1 MANNP
6 TGLRILS
13 LDGGGVKGYGSLLIL
28 RRIFRTMVTEGGLE
42 KEPLPCEV
50 FDLIVGTSTGGL
62 IAIMLG
68 RLRLSIDECLLQYEK
83 TGKAVFDK
91 PISQNK
97 LGKMFKKA
105 TSSALYD
112 IDKLQEEIR
121 VLLGS
126 CSMEPDCPFVEDGSG
141 SPCRV
146 MVCVTRGIN
155 SRPDVLRSYMSSHP
169 TQENY
174 KCSIWEAASA
184 TAAAPTFFDPVK
196 LAGGE
201 SFCDGGM
208 RRNNPI
214 NETVNELNRE
224 LERGWSGRS
233 LGCLISVGTG
243 VVEAAK
249 ISTSVTTLIRA
260 VVKIL
265 TDSEDTA
272 EEFVKSPFGR
282 QLESSGRYFR
292 FNVPQ
297 GLQTLKLDEWMET
310 EKLNAATTEYLSK
323 SGTGNLVKLCA
334 QALNDPDAL
343 LNMPLFSNRQ
353 LRLDNPCNN
362 FVQRPLYQSRLREY
376 FWNFNSTKPQIFV
389 LWGLAGVGKTQLA
402 LKFAEMMKTRL
413 KVFWVPADQ
422 PSNFNQAYAKLL
434 AQIQPGHQLANAT
447 QDLPTLLEETCSQL
461 EASPASWLLV
471 IDNADDFDEYQQ
483 AMDPYLPR
491 SGRILITSRDP
502 RFQGDVAAVEDGMN
516 VLPMEEEESIEL
528 LTKSIPGRL
537 LKMPTETEEAPSYLV
552 NMLGNLPL
560 AIAQAAANIRDQ
572 QVPLRDYI
580 KFFQDEMDPSS
591 SFRVPARD
599 RNARD
604 PRNAEQSVSKTWGVS
619 LNRLRES
626 SPPTVLLLGYMS
638 CLHWD
643 SIPVDLIR
651 QLPKFMGFSPIEFR
665 QMIAAGLQL
674 SLVQEH
680 DLGQFSVLQMHP
692 LVHGY
697 AWSQVGST
705 DSKFV
710 EEIVSLLCVTFPLT
724 TSHSSDSPDWV
735 LSAFLSSH
743 CRRAITV
750 SENVSLQS
758 KQLARLMQVYSSY
771 LNEFGDLKSA
781 LVISTR
787 ALDLATA
794 MWGPHDIS
802 TFHVSKTRIDCLQS
816 SQMHQKAL
824 EDIDGGL
831 EYLNSGRHGLME
843 TEVERL
849 GEVVDLLCTK
859 RTIFSDL
866 VNHQAALEVDIQ
878 AVNILTEI
886 RKMEP
891 QSLPVES
898 ALLVA
903 LHNKAHSLHRLARLD
918 EAEALN
924 LEVLKDSLG
933 SDGSIKVDQ
942 SSYHAFLNLRGQIVA
957 DKENASPNQHVE
969 ALKIFSLVFQDT
981 LETHGIGSRDTWIA
995 ANNVLSELAALD
1007 GDSRVQLTSLEL
1019 FELLFSLVSK
1029 QGLPQR
1035 ANHPEFQYALWS
1047 FLGHLNDSLEL
1058 LQSPDFERL
1067 WGMRTEFV
1075 KVCQMTQEIPSLY
1088 TASRANAAGVML
1100 QARGRFELAEAR
1112 HREALDILNTMPG
1125 EALAAKNARD
1135 LFNVSHYNIMLALA
1149 RQGRV
1154 YEARI
1159 YRDEHRSDIFTAEET
1174 YDSLEVRLD
1183 RDLKDKNVYDQTV
1196 AMMASGDLSPT
1207 DQWWLDHATSLQRA
1221 QKRYGSF
1228 IKPSATAD
1236 IAEPQLLGDVKRILT
1251 FPKTVKKMKN
1261 VFPFKRRKLPKI
1273 V

>member
-1 MANNP
+1 M
-6 TGLRILS
+6 GLRILS

-28 RRIFRTMVTEGGLE
+28 RRIFRTMVTEGGLD

-97 LGKMFKKA
+97 LGKMFKQA

-112 IDKLQEEIR
+112 INKLQEEIR
-121 VLLGS
+121 ILLAS
-126 CSMEPDCPFVEDGSG
+126 CNMEPDSQFVEDGRGNS
-141 SPCRV
+141 CKV

-155 SRPDVLRSYMSSHP
+155 SRPDVLRSYISSHP

-201 SFCDGGM
+201 LFCDGGM

-214 NETVNELNRE
+214 DEAVNELNRE

-233 LGCLISVGTG
+233 LGCLVSIGTG

-249 ISTSVTTLIRA
+249 ISTSVTTLIKA

-297 GLQTLKLDEWMET
+297 GLQTLKLDEWKET

-323 SGTGNLVKLCA
+323 SGTGNLRH
-334 QALNDPDAL
+334 
-343 LNMPLFSNRQ
+343 F
-353 LRLDNPCNN
+353 
-362 FVQRPLYQSRLREY
+362 YQSRLREY
-376 FWNFNSTKPQIFV
+376 FWNFNCTKPQIFV

-402 LKFAEMMKTRL
+402 LKFAEMIKTRL
-413 KVFWVPADQ
+413 KVFWIPADQ
-422 PSNFNQAYAKLL
+422 PSNFNQSYAKLL
-434 AQIQPGHQLANAT
+434 PQIHPDRQLANAI
-447 QDLPTLLEETCSQL
+447 QDLPTLLEETCSEL
-461 EASPASWLLV
+461 EANPAGWLLV
-471 IDNADDFDEYQQ
+471 MDNTDDFDEYRQ
-483 AMDPYLPR
+483 AMDPYLPK

-502 RFQGDVAAVEDGMN
+502 RFQGDVATAEDGIN
-516 VLPMEEEESIEL
+516 VLPMEREESIEL

-537 LKMPTETEEAPSYLV
+537 RKIPSETEEAPSYLV

-572 QVPLRDYI
+572 QVSLRDYI
-580 KFFQDEMDPSS
+580 KLFHDDMDPSS
-591 SFRVPARD
+591 SFRVPVRD

-604 PRNAEQSVSKTWGVS
+604 PRNAEQSVNKTWGVS

-626 SPPTVLLLGYMS
+626 SPSTVLLLGYMS

-643 SIPVDLIR
+643 RIPVDLMR
-651 QLPKFMGFSPIEFR
+651 KLPKFRDFSPIEFR
-665 QMIAAGLQL
+665 RTIARALQL

-680 DLGQFSVLQMHP
+680 DLGRFSVLQMHP
-692 LVHGY
+692 LVHG
-697 AWSQVGST
+697 
-705 DSKFV
+705 
-710 EEIVSLLCVTFPLT
+710 
-724 TSHSSDSPDWV
+724 
-735 LSAFLSSH
+735 
-743 CRRAITV
+743 
-750 SENVSLQS
+750 

-781 LVISTR
+781 LLISTR
-787 ALDLATA
+787 ALNLATA

-802 TFHVSKTRIDCLQS
+802 TFYVRKTKIDCLQN
-816 SQMHQKAL
+816 SQMYQKAL
-824 EDIDGGL
+824 EDIDRGL
-831 EYLNSGRHGLME
+831 EYLQSARHGSME
-843 TEVERL
+843 EEVERL
-849 GEVVDLLCTK
+849 GEIGNLLSTK
-859 RTIFSDL
+859 RIILSEMFD
-866 VNHQAALEVDIQ
+866 HQAALDVSSQ
-878 AVNILTEI
+878 AVDILTEI
-886 RKMEP
+886 QRMGP
-891 QSLPVES
+891 QSPSVES
-898 ALLVA
+898 AQLVA
-903 LHNKAHSLHRLARLD
+903 RHNQAHSLHRLARFD
-918 EAEALN
+918 EAEVLN
-924 LEVLKDSLG
+924 LEVLKDSLR
-933 SDGSIKVDQ
+933 SDGSVKVDRR
-942 SSYHAFLNLRGQIVA
+942 SYHAFLNLRGQIIA
-957 DKENASPNQHVE
+957 DKDNASPNQHME
-969 ALKIFSLVFQDT
+969 ALEIFNLVFQAT
-981 LETHGIGSRDTWIA
+981 LATHGIGSLDTWVA
-995 ANNVLSELAALD
+995 VNNVLSALEALD

-1019 FELLFSLVSK
+1019 FETLFSLATK
-1029 QGLPQR
+1029 QGLPRR
-1035 ANHPEFQYALWS
+1035 ACHPEFQCALWT
-1047 FLGHLNDSLEL
+1047 FLGNLNASLQL

-1075 KVCQMTQEIPSLY
+1075 QVCKMTQELPSLY
-1088 TASRANAAGVML
+1088 TAGRANAAGVML
-1100 QARGRFELAEAR
+1100 QARGRFELAEAQ
-1112 HREALDILNTMPG
+1112 HREALDVLNQLPE
-1125 EALAAKNARD
+1125 EALAAKNVRD

-1159 YRDEHRSDIFTAEET
+1159 YRDGHRSDISPAEET
-1174 YDSLEVRLD
+1174 YDALEVRLE
-1183 RDLKDKNVYDQTV
+1183 RDMKDKQVYDQTV
-1196 AMMASGDLSPT
+1196 AMMASGDLVPT
-1207 DQWWLDHATSLQRA
+1207 DQWWLDHDISLQRA
-1221 QKRYGSF
+1221 QKRYGFF
-1228 IKPSATAD
+1228 IKPSGTTNLV
-1236 IAEPQLLGDVKRILT
+1236 EPQLGGDIKRILT
-1251 FPKTVKKMKN
+1251 FPEAFLSRALIPQCFTLLIMDNKN
-1261 VFPFKRRKLPKI
+1261 LEHSFILKAIFQRPLEL
-1273 V
+1273 

>member
-6 TGLRILS
+6 MGLRILS

-28 RRIFRTMVTEGGLE
+28 RRIFRTMVTEGGLD

-97 LGKMFKKA
+97 LGKMFKQA

-112 IDKLQEEIR
+112 INKLQEEIR
-121 VLLGS
+121 ILLAS
-126 CSMEPDCPFVEDGSG
+126 CNMEPDSQFVEDGRGNS
-141 SPCRV
+141 CKV

-155 SRPDVLRSYMSSHP
+155 SRPDVLRSYISSHP

-201 SFCDGGM
+201 LFCDGGM

-214 NETVNELNRE
+214 DEAVNELNRE

-233 LGCLISVGTG
+233 LGCLVSIGTG

-249 ISTSVTTLIRA
+249 ISTSVTTLIKA

-297 GLQTLKLDEWMET
+297 GLQTLKLDEWKET

-323 SGTGNLVKLCA
+323 SGTGNLVQLCA

-343 LNMPLFSNRQ
+343 P
-353 LRLDNPCNN
+353 
-362 FVQRPLYQSRLREY
+362 
-376 FWNFNSTKPQIFV
+376 
-389 LWGLAGVGKTQLA
+389 
-402 LKFAEMMKTRL
+402 LKFAEMIKTRL
-413 KVFWVPADQ
+413 KVFWIPADQ
-422 PSNFNQAYAKLL
+422 PSNFNQSYAKLL
-434 AQIQPGHQLANAT
+434 PQIHPDRQLANAI
-447 QDLPTLLEETCSQL
+447 QDLPTLLEETCSEL
-461 EASPASWLLV
+461 EANPAGWLLV
-471 IDNADDFDEYQQ
+471 MDNADDFDEYRQ
-483 AMDPYLPR
+483 AMDPYLPK

-502 RFQGDVAAVEDGMN
+502 RFQGDVATAEDGIN
-516 VLPMEEEESIEL
+516 VLPMEREESIEL

-537 LKMPTETEEAPSYLV
+537 RKIPSETEEAPSYLV

-572 QVPLRDYI
+572 QVSLRDYI
-580 KFFQDEMDPSS
+580 KLFHDDMDPSS
-591 SFRVPARD
+591 SFRVPVRD

-604 PRNAEQSVSKTWGVS
+604 PRNAEQSVNKTWGVS

-626 SPPTVLLLGYMS
+626 SPSTVLLLGYMS

-643 SIPVDLIR
+643 RIPVDLMR
-651 QLPKFMGFSPIEFR
+651 KLPKFRDFSPIEFR
-665 QMIAAGLQL
+665 RTIARALQL

-680 DLGQFSVLQMHP
+680 DLGRFSVLQMHP

-705 DSKFV
+705 DCKFV
-710 EEIVSLLCVTFPLT
+710 DEIVSLLCISFPLT
-724 TSHSSDSPDWV
+724 TSHSSDSPDWA
-735 LSAFLSSH
+735 LCSFLSSH

-750 SENVSLQS
+750 SENLCLQS
-758 KQLARLMQVYSSY
+758 KQMARLMQVYSSY

-781 LVISTR
+781 LLISTR
-787 ALDLATA
+787 ALNLATA

-802 TFHVSKTRIDCLQS
+802 TFYVRKTKIDCLQN
-816 SQMHQKAL
+816 SQMYQKAL
-824 EDIDGGL
+824 EDIDRGL
-831 EYLNSGRHGLME
+831 EYLQSARHGSME
-843 TEVERL
+843 EEVERL
-849 GEVVDLLCTK
+849 GEIGNLLSTK
-859 RTIFSDL
+859 RIILSEMFD
-866 VNHQAALEVDIQ
+866 HQAALDVSSQ
-878 AVNILTEI
+878 AVDILTEI
-886 RKMEP
+886 QRMGP
-891 QSLPVES
+891 QSPSVES
-898 ALLVA
+898 AQLVA
-903 LHNKAHSLHRLARLD
+903 RHNQAHSLHRLARFD
-918 EAEALN
+918 EAEVLN
-924 LEVLKDSLG
+924 LEVLKDSLR
-933 SDGSIKVDQ
+933 SDGSVKVDRR
-942 SSYHAFLNLRGQIVA
+942 SYHAFLNLRGQIIA
-957 DKENASPNQHVE
+957 DKDNASPNQHME
-969 ALKIFSLVFQDT
+969 ALEIFNLVFQAT
-981 LETHGIGSRDTWIA
+981 LATHGIGSLDTWVA
-995 ANNVLSELAALD
+995 VNNVLSALEALD

-1019 FELLFSLVSK
+1019 FETLFSLATK
-1029 QGLPQR
+1029 QGLPRR
-1035 ANHPEFQYALWS
+1035 ACHPEFQCALWT
-1047 FLGHLNDSLEL
+1047 FLGNLNAFLQL

-1075 KVCQMTQEIPSLY
+1075 QVCKMTQELPSLY
-1088 TASRANAAGVML
+1088 TAGRANAAGVML
-1100 QARGRFELAEAR
+1100 QARGRFELAEAQ
-1112 HREALDILNTMPG
+1112 HKEALDVLNQLPE
-1125 EALAAKNARD
+1125 EALAAKNVRD

-1159 YRDEHRSDIFTAEET
+1159 YRDGHRSDISPAEET
-1174 YDSLEVRLD
+1174 YDALEVRLE
-1183 RDLKDKNVYDQTV
+1183 RDMKDKQVYDQTV
-1196 AMMASGDLSPT
+1196 AMMASGDLVPT
-1207 DQWWLDHATSLQRA
+1207 DQWWLDHDISLQRA
-1221 QKRYGSF
+1221 QKRYGFF
-1228 IKPSATAD
+1228 IKPSGTTNLV
-1236 IAEPQLLGDVKRILT
+1236 EPQLGGDIKRILT
-1251 FPKTVKKMKN
+1251 FPEVINKIKQ
-1261 VFPFKRRKLPKI
+1261 VFLLNRRTLPKSI
-1273 V
+1273 

>member
-13 LDGGGVKGYGSLLIL
+13 LDGGGVKGYASLLIL
-28 RRIFRTMVTEGGLE
+28 RRIFRTMMTEGGLD

-112 IDKLQEEIR
+112 ISTLQEEVRI
-121 VLLGS
+121 LLAS
-126 CSMEPDCPFVEDGSG
+126 CNMEPDSYFVEDGG
-141 SPCRV
+141 ENPCRV

-155 SRPDVLRSYMSSHP
+155 SRTDVLRSYLSSHP

-208 RRNNPI
+208 HRNNPI
-214 NETVNELNRE
+214 NEAVSELNRE

-233 LGCLISVGTG
+233 LGCLVSIGTG
-243 VVEAAK
+243 VVEAAN

-297 GLQTLKLDEWMET
+297 GLQTLKLDEWKET

-323 SGTGNLVKLCA
+323 SGTGSLG
-334 QALNDPDAL
+334 
-343 LNMPLFSNRQ
+343 M
-353 LRLDNPCNN
+353 
-362 FVQRPLYQSRLREY
+362 
-376 FWNFNSTKPQIFV
+376 
-389 LWGLAGVGKTQLA
+389 AGVGKTQLA
-402 LKFAEMMKTRL
+402 LKFAEVMKTRL
-413 KVFWVPADQ
+413 KVFWVPANQ
-422 PSNFNQAYAKLL
+422 PSSFNQGYAKLL
-434 AQIQPGHQLANAT
+434 AQIQPDHQLANAT
-447 QDLPTLLEETCSQL
+447 QDLPTLLEETCSAL
-461 EASPASWLLV
+461 EASPAGWLLV
-471 IDNADDFDEYQQ
+471 IDNADDFEEYQQ

-502 RFQGDVAAVEDGMN
+502 RFQGDVAAVEDGIN
-516 VLPMEEEESIEL
+516 VLPMEKEESIEL

-537 LKMPTETEEAPSYLV
+537 LKMSSETEEAPSSLV

-572 QVPLRDYI
+572 QVSLRDYI

-591 SFRVPARD
+591 GFRVPARD

-604 PRNAEQSVSKTWGVS
+604 PRNAEQSVNKTWGVS
-619 LNRLRES
+619 LNSYENPRPLPYCCS
-626 SPPTVLLLGYMS
+626 GT
-638 CLHWD
+638 CLVY
-643 SIPVDLIR
+643 IGT
-651 QLPKFMGFSPIEFR
+651 GF
-665 QMIAAGLQL
+665 L
-674 SLVQEH
+674 
-680 DLGQFSVLQMHP
+680 
-692 LVHGY
+692 
-697 AWSQVGST
+697 
-705 DSKFV
+705 
-710 EEIVSLLCVTFPLT
+710 
-724 TSHSSDSPDWV
+724 
-735 LSAFLSSH
+735 
-743 CRRAITV
+743 
-750 SENVSLQS
+750 
-758 KQLARLMQVYSSY
+758 Y
-771 LNEFGDLKSA
+771 LNGFGGLKSA

-787 ALDLATA
+787 ALELATA
-794 MWGPHDIS
+794 IWGPNDIS
-802 TFHVSKTRIDCLQS
+802 TFYVSKAKIYCLQS
-816 SQMHQKAL
+816 SQMYQKAL
-824 EDIDGGL
+824 EDIDRGL
-831 EYLNSGRHGLME
+831 EYLHSGNHGFME

-849 GEVVDLLCTK
+849 GEIGDLLSTK
-859 RTIFSDL
+859 RIILSHLFE
-866 VNHQAALEVDIQ
+866 HQAALEVTTQ
-878 AVNILTEI
+878 AVDILTEI
-886 RKMEP
+886 RKMDP
-891 QSLPVES
+891 QSPPVES

-903 LHNKAHSLHRLARLD
+903 LHNKAHSLHRLARFD

-924 LEVLKDSLG
+924 LEVLKDSLK
-933 SDGSIKVDQ
+933 SDGSIKVGHR
-942 SSYHAFLNLRGQIVA
+942 SYHAFLNLRGQIIA
-957 DKENASPNQHVE
+957 SKENASPDQHME
-969 ALKIFSLVFQDT
+969 ALEIFSVVFQDT
-981 LETHGIGSRDTWIA
+981 LGTHGIGSLDTWVA
-995 ANNVLSELAALD
+995 VNNVLSELAALD

-1019 FELLFSLVSK
+1019 FELLFSLATK
-1029 QGLPQR
+1029 QGLPRR
-1035 ANHPEFQYALWS
+1035 ASHPDFQSALWV
-1047 FLGHLNDSLEL
+1047 FLGRLNDTLQL
-1058 LQSPDFERL
+1058 LQSPEFERL

-1075 KVCQMTQEIPSLY
+1075 QVCQMTQELPSLY
-1088 TASRANAAGVML
+1088 TAGRANAAGVML
-1100 QARGRFELAEAR
+1100 QARGRFVLAEAQ
-1112 HREALDILNTMPG
+1112 HREALDVMNQLPEET
-1125 EALAAKNARD
+1125 LAAKKAQD

-1159 YRDEHRSDIFTAEET
+1159 YRDGHRNEISPAEET

-1183 RDLKDKNVYDQTV
+1183 RDMKDQQIYDQIV
-1196 AMMASGDLSPT
+1196 AMMASGDLNPA
-1207 DQWWLDHATSLQRA
+1207 DQWWLDHAISLERA
-1221 QKRYGSF
+1221 QKRYGF
-1228 IKPSATAD
+1228 FVNPSATTD
-1236 IAEPQLLGDVKRILT
+1236 IVEPQLLADKLVAIAEEDKALSPKSPPLVTYHMSDKLELDPWLGRWLSPDPPGTKDGLNLYYYYGNDTVHCVDLTGTTSLLEVMRIAAV
-1251 FPKTVKKMKN
+1251 PICKTA
-1261 VFPFKRRKLPKI
+1261 RRMIEVTSMSPWTEP
-1273 V
+1273 

>member
-13 LDGGGVKGYGSLLIL
+13 LDGGGVKGYASLLIL
-28 RRIFRTMVTEGGLE
+28 RRIFRTMMTEGGLD

-112 IDKLQEEIR
+112 IGTLQEEIR
-121 VLLGS
+121 ILLAS
-126 CSMEPDCPFVEDGSG
+126 CNMEPDSHFVEESG
-141 SPCRV
+141 GNPCRV

-155 SRPDVLRSYMSSHP
+155 TRPDVLRNYLSSHP

-214 NETVNELNRE
+214 NEAVSELNRE

-233 LGCLISVGTG
+233 LGCLVSIGTG
-243 VVEAAK
+243 VVEAAN

-272 EEFVKSPFGR
+272 EEFFKSPFGR

-297 GLQTLKLDEWMET
+297 GLQTLKLDEWKET

-323 SGTGNLVKLCA
+323 SGTGSLVKLCA
-334 QALNDPDAL
+334 QALSDPDAL
-343 LNMPLFSNRQ
+343 LNTPLFSNRQ
-353 LRLDNPCNN
+353 LRLDNPCSN

-376 FWNFNSTKPQIFV
+376 FWNFDCTKPQVFV
-389 LWGLAGVGKTQLA
+389 LWGMAGVGKTQLA
-402 LKFAEMMKTRL
+402 LKFAEVMKTRL

-422 PSNFNQAYAKLL
+422 PSSFNQSYAKLL
-434 AQIQPGHQLANAT
+434 AQIQPDHQLANAT
-447 QDLPTLLEETCSQL
+447 QDLPTLLEETCSAL
-461 EASPASWLLV
+461 KASPADWLLV
-471 IDNADDFDEYQQ
+471 IDNADDFEEYQQ

-502 RFQGDVAAVEDGMN
+502 RFQGDVAAVEDGIN
-516 VLPMEEEESIEL
+516 VLPMEKEESIEL

-537 LKMPTETEEAPSYLV
+537 LKVSSETEEAPSCLV

-572 QVPLRDYI
+572 QVSLRDYI

-591 SFRVPARD
+591 SFRVPTRD

-604 PRNAEQSVSKTWGVS
+604 PRNAEQSVNKTWGVS
-619 LNRLRES
+619 LNRLRKS
-626 SPPTVLLLGYMS
+626 SPSTVLLLGYMS

-643 SIPVDLIR
+643 RIPVNLIR
-651 QLPKFMGFSPIEFR
+651 QLPKFEGFSPIEFR
-665 QMIAAGLQL
+665 QMIAGALQL

-680 DLGQFSVLQMHP
+680 DLGQLSVLQMHP

-705 DSKFV
+705 DCKFIN
-710 EEIVSLLCVTFPLT
+710 EIVPLLCVLFPLT
-724 TSHSSDSPDWV
+724 TSHSSDSSDWV
-735 LSAFLSSH
+735 LCSFLSSH
-743 CRRAITV
+743 CRRVINV
-750 SENVSLQS
+750 SENVGLQS

-771 LNEFGDLKSA
+771 LNGFGDLKSA

-794 MWGPHDIS
+794 MWGPNDIS
-802 TFHVSKTRIDCLQS
+802 TFYVSKTKIDCLQS
-816 SQMHQKAL
+816 SQMYQKAL
-824 EDIDGGL
+824 DYIDRGL
-831 EYLNSGRHGLME
+831 EYLYSGKHGLVE
-843 TEVERL
+843 AEVERL
-849 GEVVDLLCTK
+849 GEIGDLLSTK
-859 RTIFSDL
+859 RTILSDL
-866 VNHQAALEVDIQ
+866 FDHQAALEVAIQ
-878 AVNILTEI
+878 VVDILTEV
-886 RKMEP
+886 RKLGS
-891 QSLPVES
+891 QSSLVDS
-898 ALLVA
+898 AMLVS
-903 LHNKAHSLHRLARLD
+903 LHNKAHSLHRLARFD

-933 SDGSIKVDQ
+933 SDGSVLVDHRA
-942 SSYHAFLNLRGQIVA
+942 YHAFLNLRGQIIV
-957 DKENASPNQHVE
+957 DKDNASPNQHME
-969 ALKIFSLVFQDT
+969 ALEIFSLVFQDT
-981 LETHGIGSRDTWIA
+981 LGTHGIGGLDTWIA
-995 ANNVLSELAALD
+995 VNNVLSELVALE
-1007 GDSRVQLTSLEL
+1007 GDSRVQLTSLEI
-1019 FELLFSLVSK
+1019 FELLFSLATK
-1029 QGLPQR
+1029 QGLPR
-1035 ANHPEFQYALWS
+1035 RSSHPKFQYALWV
-1047 FLGHLNDSLEL
+1047 FLGHVNDSLQL
-1058 LQSPDFERL
+1058 LQSPDFERW

-1075 KVCQMTQEIPSLY
+1075 QVCQMTQELPSLY
-1088 TASRANAAGVML
+1088 TAGRANAAGVML
-1100 QARGRFELAEAR
+1100 QARGRFGLAEAQ
-1112 HREALDILNTMPG
+1112 HREALDVLNQLPEET
-1125 EALAAKNARD
+1125 LSAKNARD
-1135 LFNVSHYNIMLALA
+1135 LFNVSNYNIMLALA
-1149 RQGRV
+1149 RQGRI

-1159 YRDEHRSDIFTAEET
+1159 YRDEHRREISPAEET

-1183 RDLKDKNVYDQTV
+1183 RDIKDQQLYDQTV
-1196 AMMASGDLSPT
+1196 AMMASGDLTPT
-1207 DQWWLDHATSLQRA
+1207 DQWWLDHAISLERA
-1221 QKRYGSF
+1221 QKRYGF
-1228 IKPSATAD
+1228 FVKPSTTTD
-1236 IAEPQLLGDVKRILT
+1236 IVEPQLLTDVKRILT
-1251 FPKTVKKMKN
+1251 FPKTIKKMKH
-1261 VFPFKRRKLPKI
+1261 VFPFKRRK
-1273 V
+1273 